1 MGRIIACPA
10 DQWTVIFNHA
20 FVQLPWA
27 RNVTFRATDSGL
39 VIGEVRVDR
48 SSWLFP
54 NPPSILP
61 LEEVMTFRRGYWNTF
76 FKVQVKPTQDLV
88 ATIG

>member
-10 DQWTVIFNHA
+10 GQWTVLFNHA

-27 RNVTFRATDSGL
+27 RNVTFRATDGGP
-39 VIGEVRVDR
+39 VTGEVRVDR
-48 SSWLFP
+48 SSWIFP
-54 NPPSILP
+54 NPPRILP

-76 FKVQVKPTQDLV
+76 FNVQVKPTQDVV